1 MGRLRYDG
9 HSDPIVIDDET
20 LAHLKLVIATKLRR
34 QESFMMTWKPV
45 DGGIDRRASVWIHP
59 AIPLQF
65 GFDQPDI
72 HVVDPRR
79 IQEIMQG
86 LNATGELVLD
96 HLSDL

>member
-1 MGRLRYDG
+1 
-9 HSDPIVIDDET
+9 
-20 LAHLKLVIATKLRR
+20 
-34 QESFMMTWKPV
+34 MMTWKPV